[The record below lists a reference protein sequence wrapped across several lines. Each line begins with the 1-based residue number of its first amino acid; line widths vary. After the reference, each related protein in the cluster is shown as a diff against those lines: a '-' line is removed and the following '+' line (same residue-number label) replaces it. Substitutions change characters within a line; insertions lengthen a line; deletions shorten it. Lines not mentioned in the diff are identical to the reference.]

1 MSTPLWVWGGLLSGL
16 KPPTYGGVGGNG
28 YEFGNGVR
36 QLADL
41 QTVFHLENCSFHVI
55 GNCLSM
61 HHLVCQK
68 TICSF
73 FSSPKSAGRGTE
85 LLRLSV
91 LAWACWGL
99 VSGVGAQTLPQV
111 VDRALQAYP
120 SIQSANA
127 KALATRADIDK
138 ARSAHQPQ
146 IGLTASSNHYA
157 SGSVPA
163 SVGRT
168 SLSPTAKL
176 NLWSGGRIEAEA
188 TRAEALT
195 RASEFQRDGTLE
207 DVAQQAC
214 EAYLNWDKTADLY
227 GLSVRNLNSHR
238 ETLDDIQK
246 IAQVDAGRRI
256 DYEQALVRMEN
267 ASLALQQRK
276 ADLAQAMQK
285 LRRFWSDDLDA
296 RPVGLAAEV
305 SDGGVLGQIPMSL
318 AEAMN
323 RVTDD
328 LPGVAQ
334 YRAQVQAAEA
344 AVKVAKGQY
353 WPTLDAVTSRQYNA
367 NTLRFENFAQL
378 QVNAPLFTGGA
389 TSAAVEGA
397 QGQLKAAQFAL
408 DEARLLAREKAA
420 LAWQEW
426 ASARSRA
433 SVGAS
438 QSDVGDKV
446 VEGYRQQFRLAR
458 RSLLDLLNIQADSF
472 NYRSAARAAFH
483 DERLARVRLLAATG
497 DLARRFASE
506 PGQVALPRTLGPN

>member
-1 MSTPLWVWGGLLSGL
+1 
-16 KPPTYGGVGGNG
+16 
-28 YEFGNGVR
+28 
-36 QLADL
+36 
-41 QTVFHLENCSFHVI
+41 
-55 GNCLSM
+55 
-61 HHLVCQK
+61 
-68 TICSF
+68 
-73 FSSPKSAGRGTE
+73 
-85 LLRLSV
+85 
-91 LAWACWGL
+91 
-99 VSGVGAQTLPQV
+99 V
-111 VDRALQAYP
+111 VERALQIYP

-127 KALATRADIDK
+127 KASASRADIDK

-146 IGLTASSNHYA
+146 IGVTAASNHYA
-157 SGSVPA
+157 SGTIPS

-176 NLWSGGRIEAEA
+176 NLWSGGKIEAEA

-207 DVAQQAC
+207 DVAQQAS

-227 GLSVRNLNSHR
+227 SLAVRNLNAHK

-246 IAQVDAGRRI
+246 IAQVDTGRRI

-267 ASLALQQRK
+267 AALALQQRK
-276 ADLAQAMQK
+276 ADLAQAMQR
-285 LRRFWSDDLDA
+285 LRRYWPDDMDA
-296 RPVGLAAEV
+296 RPIGLDSVV
-305 SDGGVLGQIPMSL
+305 SDNGVLGQIPMSL
-318 AEAMN
+318 ASAMD

-328 LPGVAQ
+328 LPSIAQ

-344 AVKVAKGQY
+344 AVKMAKGQY
-353 WPTLDAVTSRQYNA
+353 WPTLDAAMSRQFNS
-367 NTLRFENFAQL
+367 NTLRFETFAQL
-378 QVNAPLFTGGA
+378 QLNAPLYTGGA
-389 TSAAVEGA
+389 TSALVEGA
-397 QGQLKAAQFAL
+397 QGQLKAAQFSM

-433 SVGAS
+433 VVGSS

-446 VEGYRQQFRLAR
+446 VEGYRQQFRVAR

-497 DLARRFASE
+497 DLARRFSSE
-506 PGQVALPRTLGPN
+506 IGQVILPRTSASN

>member
-1 MSTPLWVWGGLLSGL
+1 
-16 KPPTYGGVGGNG
+16 
-28 YEFGNGVR
+28 
-36 QLADL
+36 LADL
-41 QTVFHLENCSFHVI
+41 QEGFRLENCSFHVI
-55 GNCLSM
+55 GNSFSM
-61 HHLVCQK
+61 FQLDCQK

-73 FSSPKSAGRGTE
+73 FSLICAGVVSSAQ
-85 LLRLSV
+85 
-91 LAWACWGL
+91 
-99 VSGVGAQTLPQV
+99 AQTLPQV
-111 VDRALQAYP
+111 VERALQMYP

-127 KALATRADIDK
+127 KALASRADIDK

-146 IGLTASSNHYA
+146 VGLTASSNHYA

-163 SVGRT
+163 AMGRT

-195 RASEFQRDGTLE
+195 RASEFLRDGTLE

-227 GLSVRNLNSHR
+227 ALSVRNLNSHR
-238 ETLDDIQK
+238 ETLEDIQK
-246 IAQVDAGRRI
+246 IAQVDSGRRI

-276 ADLAQAMQK
+276 ADLTQAMQR
-285 LRRFWSDDLDA
+285 LRRFWPDDMDA
-296 RPVGLAAEV
+296 RPVGLDAVV
-305 SDGGVLGQIPMSL
+305 SERGVLGQIPMSL
-318 AEAMN
+318 AEAIA
-323 RVTDD
+323 RVSDD
-328 LPGVAQ
+328 LPAVAQ
-334 YRAQVQAAEA
+334 YRAQVQAAES
-344 AVKVAKGQY
+344 AVKSAKGQY
-353 WPTLDAVTSRQYNA
+353 WPTVDAVSSRQYNT
-367 NTLRFENFAQL
+367 NTLRFEHLTQL

-389 TSAAVEGA
+389 TSAAVDAA

-426 ASARSRA
+426 ASARSRS

-438 QSDVGDKV
+438 QSDAGDKV
-446 VEGYRQQFRLAR
+446 VDGYRQQFRLAR

-497 DLARRFASE
+497 DLARRFSSE
-506 PGQVALPRTLGPN
+506 PGQVVTPRAATSN